1 MKSSLVGKLA
11 LTAALVMAAGHAVA
25 EDIDIYAGNNS
36 NAKSNV
42 LLVLS
47 NEANWSATASTAGCV
62 LGTEMNNSFDGTVGG
77 VEICGLY
84 KAVTAIGATPSLV
97 GKLNMG
103 VMLYRAG
110 AGGAFKFPAP
120 PTNPLPTMDA
130 AGINT
135 LKGILR
141 NLTRTGDNVA
151 SGDVGGS
158 MQEAR
163 AYYTGGLGMSGR
175 QYVPL
180 VSDVCGKNFVINIGI
195 AKSGTAP
202 SDSNANNVRDQ
213 LFSAVDASTLDS
225 NQKTILKTPMTW
237 SGGLT
242 QYGSTSGSQFWGDEW
257 TRFNNKNNGI
267 ITYTITLKSN
277 TPNPDYIRYMQNM
290 AEQGGGRAFVV
301 EDGDVNGLVQAL
313 LTIFND
319 IQAVNS
325 VFAAASLPISV
336 NAQGTF
342 LNQIYFGMFRP
353 DAAGR
358 PRWPGN
364 LKQYQFGVDK
374 SVSPPRLYMADTQV
388 DTATGLLVPA
398 INPARTGF
406 FSPNAIS
413 FWTSTSCPLDAAG
426 VHTCNGSST
435 LPDTIDPTGV
445 NPLYGGAK
453 GGFFINNPQ
462 GAGSGFDLPDGEV
475 VEKGG
480 VAQQIRLAN
489 LINDYSTAAGTSTNP
504 RRLYT
509 CTGSPDCGA
518 NNALSAT
525 PFALSNSGI
534 TDALLGTGGAPVN
547 ITTLTRTEST
557 ATVVTSAPITPTLQ
571 VGQIVT
577 LTGTTYPQYSG
588 PVIAGSTTTNATST
602 TFTFPVVANP
612 PTTATGSGYVA
623 STPGFTPPVGAIS
636 IVRQGDFAIVT
647 LTSNT
652 FVAGNTVTISGAG
665 GAFNKTTT
673 VVASPAPTATTFAY
687 ALTITP
693 GNSTGGTAKKTAP
706 GATSNIASMTRGTA
720 NASSPFSA
728 NVVVEL
734 STAVPSTGAVTA
746 TTNWRVGNTI
756 TFAGTTGG
764 AYDGNYVITSLGTG
778 GAGACPGNP
787 SGRRFCISVATQPQ
801 TATAGALVSTPGS
814 SATITGITR
823 TNACLAAT
831 PTVFTA
837 TATATTSIAHAF
849 TAGTSVSVGG
859 GDAASVPYTGTFTVL
874 ASPAPTANTFS
885 YTVTTDLPCSD
896 PSGTK
901 KAQVGGANKTQ
912 LINWVRGEDSIGDE
926 EGPRVSG
933 INVRP
938 SIHGDVLHS
947 RPAVVKYGGS
957 IGVVVY
963 YGSNDGTFRA
973 INGNQTASIGSVPPG
988 GELWGFIPPEFFQ
1001 TLMRQYLNSPVVKL
1015 NSTSTAILPTPQPK
1029 DYYFDGGIGVY
1040 QDIDSA
1046 GVITRTIIYP
1056 TARRGGRIMYALDVT
1071 TPSTPIFL
1079 WKKTQADLPE
1089 LGQTWSTPKVA
1100 LVKGYNT
1107 GGPGFTP
1114 KPVVIFGAGYD
1125 PAEDSEPPAAR
1136 TMGRGIYV
1144 LDAITGATV
1153 WQATKGAVAAGTFTC
1168 TGASCAGGLDMPYPI
1183 AADITLVDRITSD
1196 GSGLVDRIYAADL
1209 GGNIWRVDLE
1219 PSVGG
1224 NLPTNWKVTKFAS
1237 VGGIIGDTTRR
1248 KIFFPPDV
1256 VQTKDFDAVLFATG
1270 DREHPTRSHDS
1281 IKILNRFYMLKD
1293 TAVGPDGGTTPIV
1306 DVTTSAAC
1314 LPPSLTNPKTGPGGS
1329 NSCTEAVPT
1338 ALHNASVVL
1347 PTTVGSLPFTAG
1359 VPYPSSLPGN
1369 GFYLNLLNALPIPQA
1384 GNAPPLF
1391 GPTMQAGEKSV
1402 NAPTTIGGNTF
1413 FGSNTPIPP
1422 DPSVCQPNLGTARG
1436 YSVNFV
1442 TGASQFVIF
1451 DGGGL
1456 PPSPVSGLVTID
1468 GETYPF
1474 LIGAGNPDPGCT
1486 GADCTSSVG
1495 AQRPPIPIAPVRSRT
1510 YWYRDIGNR

>member
-1 MKSSLVGKLA
+1 MKSSLFGKL
-11 LTAALVMAAGHAVA
+11 LLAAAITIAASPVAA

-62 LGTEMNNSFDGTVGG
+62 LGTEMNSSFDGRVGG

-103 VMLYRAG
+103 LMLYG
-110 AGGAFKFPAP
+110 AAPGGVFKFPAP

-135 LKGILR
+135 LQAVLR

-195 AKSGTAP
+195 EKSGTAP
-202 SDSNANNVRDQ
+202 SDSNANNVRNQ

-242 QYGSTSGSQFWGDEW
+242 QYGSTSGSQYWGDEW

-290 AEQGGGRAFVV
+290 AEQGGGTAFVV

-313 LTIFND
+313 LTIFNS

-353 DAAGR
+353 DGAGL
-358 PRWPGN
+358 PRWAGN
-364 LKQYQFGVDK
+364 LKQYQFEVDK
-374 SVSPPRLYMADTQV
+374 SVTPPRLYMADTRV
-388 DTATGLLVPA
+388 NMATGLLVPA

-406 FSPNAIS
+406 FDPNAIS
-413 FWTSTSCPLDAAG
+413 FWTSRNDTAS
-426 VHTCNGSST
+426 
-435 LPDTIDPTGV
+435 PDNIDPGGV
-445 NPLYGGAK
+445 IAAFGGTK
-453 GGFFINNPQ
+453 GGFFINSPS
-462 GAGSGFDLPDGEV
+462 GAGDGFDSPDGEV

-480 VAQQIRLAN
+480 VAQRIRLEN
-489 LINDYSTAAGTSTNP
+489 LTNLYTTAAGTSTNP

-509 CTGSPDCGA
+509 CTTGIGSTPDCSG
-518 NNALSAT
+518 NSPLSDT
-525 PFALSNSGI
+525 PFALSNNDI
-534 TDALLGTGGAPVN
+534 TDALLGTGGAPINV
-547 ITTLTRTEST
+547 TSLTRNEAT
-557 ATVVTSAPITPTLQ
+557 ATAVTASAFIPALQ
-571 VGQIVT
+571 IGQGVT
-577 LTGTTYPQYSG
+577 LSGVSYPQYSG
-588 PVIAGSTTTNATST
+588 LVVVGTTPTATS
-602 TFTFPVVANP
+602 FTFPLTVSPPTTGTGVFTAATPGFQAGFPKTISIARSGSDAVVTLVAHGFSVGNAVAISGAGAGFDKSPATITAVTANTFTYAITVAPGAATTLGTSRKGAGTLFTNTSVTLGVPGTGPSFSALVTVITNANHGYVDNDPIVVAGVVPADYNKNP
-612 PTTATGSGYVA
+612 VNIINGNNVGCPGPNGVRNRRYCYTINTTPAATATGSVN
-623 STPGFTPPVGAIS
+623 
-636 IVRQGDFAIVT
+636 VT
-647 LTSNT
+647 GTSFNL
-652 FVAGNTVTISGAG
+652 AGV
-665 GAFNKTTT
+665 
-673 VVASPAPTATTFAY
+673 
-687 ALTITP
+687 
-693 GNSTGGTAKKTAP
+693 
-706 GATSNIASMTRGTA
+706 
-720 NASSPFSA
+720 
-728 NVVVEL
+728 
-734 STAVPSTGAVTA
+734 
-746 TTNWRVGNTI
+746 
-756 TFAGTTGG
+756 
-764 AYDGNYVITSLGTG
+764 
-778 GAGACPGNP
+778 
-787 SGRRFCISVATQPQ
+787 
-801 TATAGALVSTPGS
+801 
-814 SATITGITR
+814 TR
-823 TNACLAAT
+823 TNSCTGGSPT
-831 PTVFTA
+831 PVVTV
-837 TATATTSIAHAF
+837 
-849 TAGTSVSVGG
+849 
-859 GDAASVPYTGTFTVL
+859 
-874 ASPAPTANTFS
+874 
-885 YTVTTDLPCSD
+885 TVTTTLGHGMTGTNLLDISGGDSASALYTGSNISTTVTGTNTFTYPITTNPPCLD
-896 PSGTK
+896 AAGTK
-901 KAQVGGANKTQ
+901 QAAVGGATKTQ
-912 LINWVRGEDSIGDE
+912 LINWVRGADNIGDE
-926 EGPRVSG
+926 QGPGVNG
-933 INVRP
+933 ITVRP

-947 RPAVVKYGGS
+947 RPAVVNYGGS
-957 IGVVVY
+957 IGVVVF

-973 INGNQTASIGSVPPG
+973 INGNQTASITAGSVTVPPG
-988 GELWGFIPPEFFQ
+988 GELWGFIPTEFYK
-1001 TLMRQYLNSPVVKL
+1001 TLLRQYLNSPVVKL
-1015 NSTSTAILPTPQPK
+1015 NSTSTAILPAPQPK

-1144 LDAITGATV
+1144 LDAITGTTV

-1270 DREHPTRSHDS
+1270 DREHPTRTHQS
-1281 IKILNRFYMLKD
+1281 INILNRLYMLKD

-1306 DVTTSAAC
+1306 DDTTSAAC
-1314 LPPSLTNPKTGPGGS
+1314 VPSSATTAKTGPGGS

-1347 PTTVGSLPFTAG
+1347 PTTEGSFPFTAG

-1369 GFYLNLLNALPIPQA
+1369 GFYLNLLNARPIPQA
-1384 GNAPPLF
+1384 GSAPPRF
-1391 GPTMQAGEKSV
+1391 GPEIQAGEKSV

-1413 FGSNTPIPP
+1413 FGSNAPIPP

-1456 PPSPVSGLVTID
+1456 PPSPVSGLVTIN

-1510 YWYRDIGNR
+1510 FWYRDIGNR